1 MLDTLIIPTT
11 EVPEQLQAALL
22 ARIEAGDIE
31 LPLLPDVVWQVMDI
45 SASDDTDAR
54 KLSEL
59 IHRDQALAGHILRVA
74 NSPAYMALMPILSLQ
89 QAVSRLGMVQL
100 AEIAFAVSL
109 QTRVFEV
116 PGYEREVRS
125 LWHHSVGTAAYASEI
140 ARRRRK
146 NVEGSF
152 LCGLLHDVGKP
163 ITLQILV
170 DEQRALGYTLPTSA
184 AAAIVEAYHTH
195 VGSLLAAQ
203 WSLPSHVSESI
214 VYHHDYLTAPTQPE
228 AVMVTRLADLLSYHF
243 LMPDIF
249 NAESVFEH
257 PVIADLNL
265 YPDDVETLLAMRDK
279 IQAIIEAMG

>member
-1 MLDTLIIPTT
+1 MIDTLIIPTT
-11 EVPEQLQAALL
+11 EVPERLQAALL
-22 ARIEAGDIE
+22 TRIETGDIE
-31 LPLLPDVVWQVMDI
+31 LPLLPDVVWQVMDM

-74 NSPAYMALMPILSLQ
+74 NSPAYMPRMPILSLQ
-89 QAVSRLGMVQL
+89 QAISRLGIVQL
-100 AEIAFAVSL
+100 AEIAFAISV

-116 PGYEREVRS
+116 PGYEQEVRS
-125 LWHHSVGTAAYASEI
+125 LWQHSVGTAAYASEV

-152 LCGLLHDVGKP
+152 LCGLLHDIGKP
-163 ITLQILV
+163 ITLQLLV
-170 DEQRALGYTLPTSA
+170 DEQRALGYTLQTAA

-195 VGSLLAAQ
+195 VGGLLAAQ
-203 WSLPSHVSESI
+203 WALPSHVSESI
-214 VYHHDYLTAPTQPE
+214 VYHHDYLAAPTHTE

-249 NAESVFEH
+249 NAESIFEH

-265 YPDDVETLLAMRDK
+265 YPDDIETLLAMRDK
-279 IQAIIEAMG
+279 IQATIEAMS

>member
-1 MLDTLIIPTT
+1 MIDTLIIPTT
-11 EVPEQLQAALL
+11 EIPERLQAALL

-31 LPLLPDVVWQVMDI
+31 LPLLPDVVWQIMDM
-45 SASDDTDAR
+45 SAADDVDIR
-54 KLSEL
+54 KLSEI
-59 IHRDQALAGHILRVA
+59 IHRDQALAGHLLRVA
-74 NSPAYMALMPILSLQ
+74 NSPAYMSLMPIVSLQ

-109 QTRVFEV
+109 QTRVFDV

-125 LWHHSVGTAAYASEI
+125 LWQHAVSTATYASEI

-152 LCGLLHDVGKP
+152 LCGLLHDIGKP
-163 ITLQILV
+163 ITLQLLV
-170 DEQRALGYTLPTSA
+170 DEQRALGYTLQTAA

-195 VGSLLAAQ
+195 VGGLLAAQ
-203 WSLPSHVSESI
+203 WALPSHVAESI
-214 VYHHDYLTAPTQPE
+214 VYHHDYLAAPTQPE
-228 AVMVTRLADLLSYHF
+228 AVMATRLADLLSYHF

-249 NAESVFEH
+249 NAESVLEH

-265 YPDDVETLLAMRDK
+265 YPDDVETLLALRDK
-279 IQAIIEAMG
+279 IQLIIEAMS

>member
-1 MLDTLIIPTT
+1 MIDTLSIPTT
-11 EVPEQLQAALL
+11 EVPERLQAALL

-31 LPLLPDVVWQVMDI
+31 LPLLPDVVWQIMDM
-45 SASDDTDAR
+45 SAADDTDAR
-54 KLSEL
+54 KLSDL

-74 NSPAYMALMPILSLQ
+74 NSPAYMPRMPILSLQ
-89 QAVSRLGMVQL
+89 QVVSRLGMAQL
-100 AEIAFAVSL
+100 AEIAFAISL

-125 LWHHSVGTAAYASEI
+125 LWQHAMGTAAYASEI

-163 ITLQILV
+163 ITLQLLV
-170 DEQRALGYTLPTSA
+170 DEQRALGYTLQTSA

-195 VGSLLAAQ
+195 VGGLLAAQ

-228 AVMVTRLADLLSYHF
+228 VVMVTRLADLLSYHF

-249 NAESVFEH
+249 NAESVFEY

-265 YPDDVETLLAMRDK
+265 YPDDIETLLAMRDK
-279 IQAIIEAMG
+279 IQAIIEAMS